1 MAIGDKKSLLQPS
14 STQAQQFRLQ
24 FSNLAPGGVVPPTQT
39 GGLSAPANARPAVSA
54 FVQAPAPV
62 SLVAPPVIPPPPP
75 APAPAPAPAVSN
87 IPIEWSKT
95 AMYFNGT
102 NLISS
107 SLESI
112 DFGYNFT
119 GSNEGLSIMV
129 ALRPLSWTPV
139 TTSGHAYTIL
149 HMYSGSEAS
158 QSINISLIDGAVQA
172 VVQNNGQTATF
183 TRSIPNPASIE
194 TLGNG
199 YTLLSFDFLNR
210 SVWPQDFT
218 LLTRVNAG
226 SSILNLPSPWPTQ
239 ISSSFTNMDHLYIGG
254 TQFEPG
260 KNFIGSIAFVALKK
274 GQFGQSLTGKVVNG
288 SIKPKALATDNSFM
302 SRVYTFQEPIGNP
315 FAIETTGSL
324 ATKQVPLQFSGSS
337 MIVSPNSISSYFVQ

>member
-14 STQAQQFRLQ
+14 STQSQQFRLQ
-24 FSNLAPGGVVPPTQT
+24 FTNLQPTSLTAQQP
-39 GGLSAPANARPAVSA
+39 SPVANARPAVSV
-54 FVQAPAPV
+54 FLNAPAPV
-62 SLVAPPVIPPPPP
+62 SLQAPPTIPPSLP
-75 APAPAPAPAVSN
+75 APVPAPTPVVSN
-87 IPIEWSKT
+87 PPIQWSKT
-95 AMYFNGT
+95 AMYFNGES
-102 NLISS
+102 IMSS
-107 SLESI
+107 SLEPI

-129 ALRPLSWTPV
+129 ALKPFSWTPV

-158 QSINISLIDGAVQA
+158 QSINISLIDGAMQA
-172 VVQNNGQTATF
+172 VVRNNGQTATF
-183 TRSIPNPASIE
+183 TRSIPNPESTA

-210 SVWPQDFT
+210 SIWPQDFT

-226 SSILNLPSPWPTQ
+226 SSNLNLPSPWPTQ
-239 ISSSFTNMDHLYIGG
+239 ISSSFTDMDHLYIGG

-274 GQFGQSLTGKVVNG
+274 GLFGQSLTGTVVNG
-288 SIKPKALATDNSFM
+288 SIKPKALATNNSFM
-302 SRVYTFQEPIGNP
+302 SRVYTFQDPVGNS
-315 FAIETTGSL
+315 FAVETTGSQ
-324 ATKQVPLQFSGSS
+324 ATKQVALQLSGSLILGS
-337 MIVSPNSISSYFVQ
+337 DAISSYFAQ

>member
-1 MAIGDKKSLLQPS
+1 MALENRKSLLQPS
-14 STQAQQFRLQ
+14 STQAQQSRLQ
-24 FSNLAPGGVVPPTQT
+24 FTNLQPISLTAQQPSPVSNSRPT
-39 GGLSAPANARPAVSA
+39 VSA
-54 FVQAPAPV
+54 FVSAPAPV
-62 SLVAPPVIPPPPP
+62 SLQAPPTIPPALP
-75 APAPAPAPAVSN
+75 APVPAPTPVVSN

-102 NLISS
+102 NLMSS
-107 SLESI
+107 SLEPI

-158 QSINISLIDGAVQA
+158 QSINISLIDGAMQA
-172 VVQNNGQTATF
+172 VVSNNGQTATF
-183 TRSIPNPASIE
+183 TRSIPNPASTA

-226 SSILNLPSPWPTQ
+226 NSNLNLPSPWPTQ
-239 ISSSFTNMDHLYIGG
+239 VSSSFTGMDHLYIGG
-254 TQFEPG
+254 TQFEPD
-260 KNFIGSIAFVALKK
+260 KNFIGSIAFVALR
-274 GQFGQSLTGKVVNG
+274 GGLFGQTLTGKVVNG
-288 SIKPKALATDNSFM
+288 SIKPKALATVDSFM
-302 SRVYTFQEPIGNP
+302 SRVYTFHEPIGGA
-315 FAIETTGSL
+315 FAVETTGSL
-324 ATKQVPLQFSGSS
+324 ATKQVPSQFSGSS
-337 MIVSPNSISSYFVQ
+337 MIVSSNAISSYFAQ